1 VPAEP
6 PHVLCCPD
14 KFRGTIDAPAAAAAL
29 ARGVEAAGLRAL
41 AHPLADG
48 GEGTLE
54 AVLTAHRVEATPVAA
69 SDPLGRALH
78 SKVALLPG
86 GLAVV
91 ELAEASGLGLLAES
105 ERDPMRASSAGT
117 GELISAALDLGARR
131 LVVAVGGSATVE
143 GGLGAIRVLGAR
155 LLDSDGGELGG
166 SGADLERLASIETGG
181 LDPRLGRVAVEIA
194 VDVECPLAGPGG
206 AARLFGPQKGA
217 SADQAARLDRG
228 LARLADLLGLGAGD
242 RDRLGAAGG
251 FAAPLVALAG
261 ARIVSGAAFVRD
273 ITGFEPALGKASLCI
288 TGEGRVDG
296 SSALGKTVGGV
307 LAAAGDAGVPAI
319 VAAGEVD
326 ASSASLYGAGA
337 AGVFGV
343 LRSPGDLSR
352 ARESASSDLEWFG
365 RSAAAL
371 FSRSRS

>member
-1 VPAEP
+1 VRAEP
-6 PHVLCCPD
+6 PLVLCCPD

-54 AVLTAHRVEATPVAA
+54 AVLAAHRVEPTLIATP
-69 SDPLGRALH
+69 DPLGRALRAR
-78 SKVALLPG
+78 VAMLPG

-91 ELAEASGLGLLAES
+91 ELAEASGLQRLAES

-117 GELISAALDLGARR
+117 GKLISAALDLGARR
-131 LVVAVGGSATVE
+131 LVVAVGGSAAVD

-155 LLDSDGGELGG
+155 LLDGGGGELDG
-166 SGADLERLASIETGG
+166 SGADLERLASIDAGC
-181 LDPRLGRVAVEIA
+181 LDSRLGRIPLEIA

-206 AARLFGPQKGA
+206 AAQLFGPQKGA
-217 SADQAARLDRG
+217 SPEQAARLDRG

-242 RDRLGAAGG
+242 RARLGAAGG

-261 ARIVSGAAFVRD
+261 ARVVSGAAFVRD
-273 ITGFEPALGKASLCI
+273 LTGFEAALGRASLCI
-288 TGEGRVDG
+288 TGEGRADG

-307 LAAAGDAGVPAI
+307 LDAAAEAGVPAI
-319 VAAGEVD
+319 VAAGEV
-326 ASSASLYGAGA
+326 AGSSASLFETGA
-337 AGVFGV
+337 AGVFGI

-352 ARESASSDLEWFG
+352 ARESAASDLEWFG
-365 RSAAAL
+365 RSAATL